1 MTNEEF
7 VKAVDDL
14 RKEFNELS
22 VQVERTE
29 RGSHYSTHR
38 MRPAAILRGN
48 LNKPIDGVA
57 SRVHF
62 REIREE
68 KF

>member
-1 MTNEEF
+1 MTNEELAE
-7 VKAVDDL
+7 AVNDL

-38 MRPAAILRGN
+38 MRSADVIA
-48 LNKPIDGVA
+48 
-57 SRVHF
+57 
-62 REIREE
+62 
-68 KF
+68 